1 MFRVKQQAQRSGLLI
16 GAALLAGSAV
26 VVGALPASAAHVK
39 RVLGSAYGYQATV
52 SFFGGK
58 PVSNGPTPTVAL
70 PRGGSATPVTASA
83 PSGSVVFGPG
93 TLFSSGPIA
102 VSTEGTSG
110 NAMAT
115 SSLQSVGSSPFS
127 ADSVTSTCTASNG
140 GPASGSVSVV
150 NGVVVTSTDASGNPT
165 STMAVPAS
173 PSAGLD
179 ISGSAQISATDTETF
194 DWIFNQHIRNK
205 DGSLTVVAAHE
216 ILHGPTAVG
225 NLYIGSSTCRS

>member
-1 MFRVKQQAQRSGLLI
+1 MFTVKQRAQRSGLVI
-16 GAALLAGSAV
+16 GAALVAGSGV
-26 VVGALPASAAHVK
+26 ILSALPASAHV
-39 RVLGSAYGYQATV
+39 RHVLGSAYGYQASV

-58 PVSNGPTPTVAL
+58 PMVTAPTPSVKL
-70 PRGGSATPVTASA
+70 PKGGSATPVTASA
-83 PSGSVVFGPG
+83 PSGSIVFGPG

-102 VSTEGTSG
+102 VSTMGTSG
-110 NAMAT
+110 NATTTAG
-115 SSLQSVGSSPFS
+115 LQTVGGSPFS
-127 ADSVTSTCTASNG
+127 ADSVASTCTASNG
-140 GPASGSVSVV
+140 GAASGSVSVA

-173 PSAGLD
+173 PTAGLD

-194 DWIFNQHIRNK
+194 DWIFNEQIHNK
-205 DGSLTVVAAHE
+205 NGSLTVIAAHE